1 MRHKSN
7 RSFMG
12 FKRLLSTFIVLFIA
26 FYSYAQVTT
35 SSMTGKITGP
45 ANEAL
50 PGATV
55 VVIHVPSGTKYGT
68 TTDAEGYYR
77 LPNMNVGGPYKVTAS
92 YIGYT
97 EFSQGDIFLALGQPF
112 RLNMKLG
119 EKAQDIKEVQV
130 TAQRGGGVF
139 NSSRKGAQTVL
150 NRSQIEAL
158 PTVGRNL
165 TDFVR
170 LTPQAK
176 LTKDGSGNQTISIAG
191 TNNKYNATF
200 VDGAVQ
206 NDVFGLAE
214 NGTNG
219 GQIGISPFSID
230 IIDQFNIN
238 VSPFDVKQGG
248 FAGGAINAVTR
259 RGTND
264 IEGSAYYFVRNESF
278 AGKTPNK
285 DESKRF
291 KLADFSSKTYGA
303 RLGGAI
309 IKNKLF
315 YFVNAEWQKETR
327 PQPFTY
333 QTYANGPGSAHATQQ
348 QLSDLAAKLKA
359 SGYDPGGYETVDNS
373 LDGRKFFARLDW
385 NISDAH
391 KFTIRHSYVH
401 GESTSPGKSSA
412 NTITFANKG
421 ILFPSTTN
429 ATTAELKSQFGNRAS
444 NSLLVGAN
452 IVRDDRGIMGSPYTS
467 VFITKESISFGTEE
481 FSVANLL
488 KQDVFTLT
496 DNLEL
501 YRGKHTISLGTSNEF
516 YNMTNVF
523 IRQNYGSY
531 TFASLDDFMNNA
543 SPVQY
548 QRSFSAVDKTTGDD
562 TKGAA
567 KFKALQLGFYAQ
579 DDYQVNDRLRVSL
592 GIRADLPMLL
602 TDPATNNDFNN
613 TILPAVVAAGKW
625 DIKGAKTGTKPDA
638 RILLSPRIAFNWDV
652 KGDQTTQ
659 IRGGAGIF
667 TSRIPFVW
675 LGGMYN
681 NNGVTLGGMTL
692 KYDPKQPEGPTN
704 QKIPFITD
712 PFNQPSITVA
722 PSGQIDLFAKN
733 FKFPQ
738 VFRTSLAVDQRL
750 PWGMIGSLEAIYTK
764 NINNVVYYNLSY
776 VPSGT
781 TVTGNGGDNRP
792 IWKNVGA
799 AVRGNYTDIMYAQ
812 NTSKGYS
819 YNLTA
824 QLQKAFDNGFS
835 GTASYT
841 FGRSKSINDGQSS
854 QNSSQWRVPN
864 VRGRNDVDLGYSI
877 FDVGSR
883 IVASVTYK
891 KEYLKHLATTVSLY
905 YTGQSGDRYSYG
917 YIDPSTNIVKDYTT
931 SSDRGLN
938 LIYVP
943 RTAAE
948 INLVAYNDAAGN
960 VVTPEQ
966 QWAALDAFIN
976 NDKYLSKRRG
986 QYAEK
991 NGARVPFTHI
1001 FDLHLAQDI
1010 FVGQKNGKRHTVQV
1024 TFDIFN
1030 LGNMLNNDWGRI
1042 YSTRTGMN
1050 YNNYGLINLV
1060 GFAADGTTPQFN
1072 FKNPVKN
1079 DNKTVATIDDFGVQ
1093 SARWQAQLGFRYT
1106 FR

>member
-1 MRHKSN
+1 
-7 RSFMG
+7 MG

-26 FYSYAQVTT
+26 FHSYAQVTT
-35 SSMTGKITGP
+35 SSMLGKITGP
-45 ANEAL
+45 AKEAL

-68 TTDAEGYYR
+68 TTDAEGFYR
-77 LPNMNVGGPYKVTAS
+77 IPNMNVGGPYKVTAS

-112 RLNMKLG
+112 RLNMNLG

-130 TAQRGGGVF
+130 VAQRSGGVF

-150 NRSQIEAL
+150 NRSQIDAL

-264 IEGSAYYFVRNESF
+264 IEGSAYYFVRNESL

-285 DESKRF
+285 DESKRA

-333 QTYANGPGSAHATQQ
+333 STYANGPGSAHATQQ
-348 QLSDLAAKLKA
+348 QLADLTAKLKA
-359 SGYDPGGYETVDNS
+359 SGYDPGGYETVENS

-401 GESTSPGKSSA
+401 GESVSPGKSSA

-421 ILFPSTTN
+421 VLFPSTTN

-467 VFITKESISFGTEE
+467 VFITKESVSFGTEE

-488 KQDVFTLT
+488 KQNVFTLT

-548 QRSFSAVDKTTGDD
+548 QRSFSAVDKTTGDN
-562 TKGAA
+562 TNGAA
-567 KFKALQLGFYAQ
+567 KFKALQLGIYAQ

-592 GIRADLPMLL
+592 GIRADLPVLL

-613 TILPAVVAAGKW
+613 TVLPAVVAAGKW

-692 KYDPKQPEGPTN
+692 RYDPTKPESATN
-704 QKIPFITD
+704 PKIPFISD

-722 PSGQIDLFAKN
+722 PSGQIDLFAKD

-738 VFRTSLAVDQRL
+738 VFRTSLAIDQRL
-750 PWGMIGSLEAIYTK
+750 PWGMIGSLEGIYTK

-776 VPSGT
+776 IPSGT
-781 TVTGNGGDNRP
+781 TVTGNGNDNRP
-792 IWKNVGA
+792 IWKNVGS

-819 YNLTA
+819 YNITA
-824 QLQKAFDNGFS
+824 QLQKSFDNGFS

-891 KEYLKHLATTVSLY
+891 KEYLKHLATQISLY

-948 INLVAYNDAAGN
+948 INLVAYTPTGSTTP
-960 VVTPEQ
+960 VTPEQ

-976 NDKYLSKRRG
+976 SDKYLSKRRG

-1001 FDLHLAQDI
+1001 FDLHLAQDL

-1030 LGNMLNNDWGRI
+1030 LGNMLNNNWGRM

>member
-1 MRHKSN
+1 
-7 RSFMG
+7 MG

-26 FYSYAQVTT
+26 FHSYAQVTT
-35 SSMTGKITGP
+35 SSMIGKITGP

-68 TTDAEGYYR
+68 TTDVEGYYR

-130 TAQRGGGVF
+130 VGQRSGGVF

-150 NRSQIEAL
+150 NRSQIDAL

-264 IEGSAYYFVRNESF
+264 IEGSAYYFVRNESL

-285 DESKRF
+285 DESKRA

-333 QTYANGPGSAHATQQ
+333 STYANGPGSAHATQQ
-348 QLSDLAAKLKA
+348 QLADLSAKLKA
-359 SGYDPGGYETVDNS
+359 SGYDPGGYETVENS

-401 GESTSPGKSSA
+401 GESVSPGKSSA

-452 IVRDDRGIMGSPYTS
+452 IVRDDRGITGSPYTS
-467 VFITKESISFGTEE
+467 VFITKESVSFGTEE

-548 QRSFSAVDKTTGDD
+548 QRSFSAVDKTTGDN

-567 KFKALQLGFYAQ
+567 KFKALQLGIYAQ

-592 GIRADLPMLL
+592 GIRADLPVLL

-613 TILPAVVAAGKW
+613 TVLPAVVAAGKW

-638 RILLSPRIAFNWDV
+638 KILLSPRIAFNWDV

-692 KYDPKQPEGPTN
+692 KYDPKQPEGPNN

-712 PFNQPSITVA
+712 PFSQPSITVA
-722 PSGQIDLFAKN
+722 PSGQIDLFAKD

-738 VFRTSLAVDQRL
+738 VFRTSLAIDQRL
-750 PWGMIGSLEAIYTK
+750 PWGMIGSLEGIYTK

-776 VPSGT
+776 IQSGT
-781 TVTGNGGDNRP
+781 TVTGNGNDNRP
-792 IWKNVGA
+792 IWKNVGS

-819 YNLTA
+819 YNITA
-824 QLQKAFDNGFS
+824 QLQKSFTNGFS

-891 KEYLKHLATTVSLY
+891 KEYIKHLATQVSLY

-960 VVTPEQ
+960 AVTPEQ

-991 NGARVPFTHI
+991 NGARVPFTNI
-1001 FDLHLAQDI
+1001 FDLHIAQDI

-1024 TFDIFN
+1024 SFDIFN
-1030 LGNMLNNDWGRI
+1030 LGNMINNNWGRI

-1079 DNKTVATIDDFGVQ
+1079 DGKTVATIDDFGVQ

-1106 FR
+1106 FK